1 MPKFSSSKL
10 IDPHFH
16 VKNYKRESSIGYDM
30 IIDHDLMVKLGLT
43 TDFKH
48 KVLQWDGET
57 VPMKEPSGLLGKS
70 DLNKHEMREVVMK
83 TVEPASTIEATV
95 RLVKTLS
102 STYAKTDLKQLVDNT
117 TRLNADERT
126 QLLRLLKYF
135 EDLFDGNLGD

>member
-57 VPMKEPSGLLGKS
+57 VPMKETSGLLGKS
-70 DLNKHEMREVVMK
+70 DLNKREMREVVMK

-102 STYAKTDLKQLVDNT
+102 SNYAKTDLKQVVDNT
-117 TRLNADERT
+117 TRLNAEERT